1 MILQVAQRH
10 VGFTLIELILVS
22 VVLSILLA
30 AAVPRFQQTA
40 QRLRAEQAAFEC
52 AQLLRMAHERA
63 IAEGRDIVWV
73 WDPQG
78 RHIQLYRVIITG
90 QEESVEPI
98 DERTARSAPLPQSVT
113 LRLDEASTGRCPN
126 GLEAEAACIRF
137 FSEGTSEATTLT
149 LKIPHAAFVVTV
161 DETTSRV
168 ALTHPSETS

>member
-1 MILQVAQRH
+1 M
-10 VGFTLIELILVS
+10 
-22 VVLSILLA
+22 
-30 AAVPRFQQTA
+30 
-40 QRLRAEQAAFEC
+40 
-52 AQLLRMAHERA
+52 
-63 IAEGRDIVWV
+63 WV

-168 ALTHPSETS
+168 ALTHPSESS